1 MTKAPDDQAVDESQ
15 QPFLEH
21 IVELRSRILRS
32 LSFVALLFLPI
43 YYFAEQLFTWVAEP
57 LMSRLPEGAGMIATQ
72 VASPFLAPFKLA
84 IYAAIFVG
92 VPFLL
97 HQLWSFV
104 SPGLYRHEKRF
115 ALPLLT
121 SSVVLFYCGMA
132 FSYFL
137 VFPIVFT
144 FFIEISPTGISM
156 MTDINQYLDFVMKMF
171 LAFGLAFE
179 IPVATLLMVWS
190 GLTTADAMAAKRP
203 YIIIGCFVLGMFLTL
218 QMWCR
223 SYCSPSPCGYC
234 LRLGSC
240 WRASSINKTPKRQ
253 RTNGYSAFRSSESV
267 NGPSFIRLTCMSAP
281 KRPVCTGT
289 AAAKRWAT
297 VL

>member
-1 MTKAPDDQAVDESQ
+1 MTKAPDDQAVDENQ

-21 IVELRSRILRS
+21 LVELRSRILRS
-32 LSFVALLFLPI
+32 LAFVAVLFIPI
-43 YYFAEQLFTWVAEP
+43 YYFAKPLFTWVADP

-92 VPFLL
+92 IPFLL

-115 ALPLLT
+115 ALPLLL
-121 SSVVLFYCGMA
+121 SSIALFYCGMA

-137 VFPIVFT
+137 VFPIVFS
-144 FFIEISPTGISM
+144 FMIEVGITDIPM
-156 MTDINQYLDFVMKMF
+156 QTDINHYLDFVMKMF

-179 IPVATLLMVWS
+179 IPVATLLLAWS

-203 YIIIGCFVLGMFLTL
+203 YIIIGCFIIGMFLTPPDVVSQL
-218 QMWCR
+218 LLALPMWLLFEVGVMLAR
-223 SYCSPSPCGYC
+223 VF
-234 LRLGSC
+234 
-240 WRASSINKTPKRQ
+240 NKQDAEET
-253 RTNGYSAFRSSESV
+253 TD
-267 NGPSFIRLTCMSAP
+267 
-281 KRPVCTGT
+281 
-289 AAAKRWAT
+289 
-297 VL
+297 

>member
-1 MTKAPDDQAVDESQ
+1 MTSPNPDDEAVDKTH

-21 IVELRSRILRS
+21 IVELRTRILRS
-32 LSFVALLFLPI
+32 LALVALLFLPV
-43 YYFAEQLFTWVAEP
+43 YYFAEPLFNFVAAP
-57 LMSRLPEGAGMIATQ
+57 LMSRLPEGSGMIATQ

-84 IYAAIFVG
+84 IYTAIFIG
-92 VPFLL
+92 IPFLL

-121 SSVVLFYCGMA
+121 SSVALFYCGMA

-144 FFIEISPTGISM
+144 FFIEISPTGINM

-203 YIIIGCFVLGMFLTL
+203 YIVIGCFVLGMFLTPPDVVSQL
-218 QMWCR
+218 LLALPMWLLFEV
-223 SYCSPSPCGYC
+223 GVG
-234 LRLGSC
+234 LARLFD
-240 WRASSINKTPKRQ
+240 
-253 RTNGYSAFRSSESV
+253 RTDKVAD
-267 NGPSFIRLTCMSAP
+267 P
-281 KRPVCTGT
+281 
-289 AAAKRWAT
+289 
-297 VL
+297 

>member
-1 MTKAPDDQAVDESQ
+1 MTKTPDDQAVDETQ

-21 IVELRSRILRS
+21 LVELRSRILRS
-32 LSFVALLFLPI
+32 LAFVAVLFLPI
-43 YYFAEQLFTWVAEP
+43 YYFAKPLFTWVAEP

-84 IYAAIFVG
+84 IYTAIFVG

-97 HQLWSFV
+97 HQLWSFI

-115 ALPLLT
+115 AMPLLL

-144 FFIEISPTGISM
+144 FMIEVGITDIPM
-156 MTDINQYLDFVMKMF
+156 QTDINHYLDFVMKMF

-179 IPVATLLMVWS
+179 IPVATLLLAWS
-190 GLTTADAMAAKRP
+190 GLTTADGMAAKRP
-203 YIIIGCFVLGMFLTL
+203 YVIIGCFVLGMFLTPPDVVSQL
-218 QMWCR
+218 LLALPMWLLFEVGVILAR
-223 SYCSPSPCGYC
+223 MFSNDEESADPS
-234 LRLGSC
+234 
-240 WRASSINKTPKRQ
+240 
-253 RTNGYSAFRSSESV
+253 
-267 NGPSFIRLTCMSAP
+267 
-281 KRPVCTGT
+281 
-289 AAAKRWAT
+289 
-297 VL
+297 

>member
-1 MTKAPDDQAVDESQ
+1 MTKTPDDQAVDETQ

-21 IVELRSRILRS
+21 LVELRSRILRS
-32 LSFVALLFLPI
+32 LAFVAVLFLPI
-43 YYFAEQLFTWVAEP
+43 YYFAKPLFTWVAEP

-84 IYAAIFVG
+84 IYTAIFVG

-97 HQLWSFV
+97 HQLWSFI

-115 ALPLLT
+115 ALPLLL

-144 FFIEISPTGISM
+144 FMIDVGITDIPM
-156 MTDINQYLDFVMKMF
+156 QTDINHYLDFVMKMF

-179 IPVATLLMVWS
+179 IPVATLLLAWS
-190 GLTTADAMAAKRP
+190 GLTTADGMAAKRP
-203 YIIIGCFVLGMFLTL
+203 YVIIGCFVLGMFLTPPDVVSQL
-218 QMWCR
+218 LLALPMWLLFEVGVILAR
-223 SYCSPSPCGYC
+223 MFSNDEESADPS
-234 LRLGSC
+234 
-240 WRASSINKTPKRQ
+240 
-253 RTNGYSAFRSSESV
+253 
-267 NGPSFIRLTCMSAP
+267 
-281 KRPVCTGT
+281 
-289 AAAKRWAT
+289 
-297 VL
+297 

>member
-1 MTKAPDDQAVDESQ
+1 MTKAPDDQAVDENQ

-21 IVELRSRILRS
+21 LVELRSRILRS
-32 LSFVALLFLPI
+32 LAFVAVLFIPI
-43 YYFAEQLFTWVAEP
+43 YYFAKPLFTWVADP

-92 VPFLL
+92 IPFLL

-115 ALPLLT
+115 ALPLLL
-121 SSVVLFYCGMA
+121 SSIALFYCGMA

-137 VFPIVFT
+137 VFPIVFS
-144 FFIEISPTGISM
+144 FMIEVGITDIPM
-156 MTDINQYLDFVMKMF
+156 QTDINHYLDFVMKMF

-179 IPVATLLMVWS
+179 IPVATLLLAWS

-203 YIIIGCFVLGMFLTL
+203 YIIIGCFIIGMFLTPPDVVSQL
-218 QMWCR
+218 LLALPMWLLFEVGVMLAR
-223 SYCSPSPCGYC
+223 VFNNQD
-234 LRLGSC
+234 
-240 WRASSINKTPKRQ
+240 AEEET
-253 RTNGYSAFRSSESV
+253 TD
-267 NGPSFIRLTCMSAP
+267 
-281 KRPVCTGT
+281 
-289 AAAKRWAT
+289 
-297 VL
+297 